1 MARDFAKPFYNSK
14 EWIRLARS
22 YRESHYYIC
31 ERCGA
36 LNAREVHHKIHLTPE
51 NISNPAIALSP
62 DNLELLC
69 HECHYAEH
77 HKEQAGRAYVY
88 DDVGRIVDVKENRH
102 RGDRT
107 RDNNLPKM
115 MPRRS

>member
-1 MARDFAKPFYNSK
+1 MARNFAKPFYNSK
-14 EWIRLARS
+14 EWIQLARS
-22 YRESHYYIC
+22 YREAHYYIC

-36 LNAREVHHKIHLTPE
+36 LNAREVHHKIHLTPA
-51 NISNPAIALSP
+51 NISNPDIALNP

-88 DDVGRIVDVKENRH
+88 DDAGRIVNVKENRS
-102 RGDRT
+102 RGDKPLS
-107 RDNNLPKM
+107 DHLFF
-115 MPRRS
+115 